1 MKTLLKRA
9 SLTFSLCAAVLMA
22 CTAGSVRVELGDFG
36 LGETD
41 GIWLWKAE
49 GTSFVRQ
56 CRIDISDPFLQDGR
70 EVVSYLQ
77 SCLDDRPESV
87 EWLADVERQPDD
99 SATVQLVLL
108 YQRYGHQVPHR
119 ATAFNNAGESV
130 LSIGT
135 VLL

>member
-1 MKTLLKRA
+1 MKALLKRA
-9 SLTFSLCAAVLMA
+9 SLLGSLCAVVLMA
-22 CTAGSVRVELGDFG
+22 CTAASVRVELGHFG
-36 LGETD
+36 LGTTD

-49 GTSFVRQ
+49 GTSYVRL
-56 CRIDISDPFLQDGR
+56 CRIDISDPFVQNGR

-108 YQRYGHQVPHR
+108 YQRYGNRIPHR
-119 ATAFNNAGESV
+119 ATAFNDAGESV
-130 LSIGT
+130 LST
-135 VLL
+135 ASVLL

>member
-9 SLTFSLCAAVLMA
+9 SLSLSLCAVALMA
-22 CTAGSVRVELGDFG
+22 CTAASVRVELEDFG
-36 LGETD
+36 LGATD

-56 CRIDISDPFLQDGR
+56 CRIDISDPFVQDGR

-87 EWLADVERQPDD
+87 EWLADVERQSDD

-108 YQRYGHQVPHR
+108 YQRHGQLEPHR
-119 ATAFNNAGESV
+119 ATAFNDAGESI
-130 LSIGT
+130 LSIGS